1 MMTLS
6 IILLFD
12 LSIMEQRLII
22 NFAEDYPTCTVWIK
36 KYSSQPDSG
45 DNPKRGVSFNALCLS
60 LAFLFSFSILLLIL
74 WSTISPNIYSYLLL
88 NRSFLCLQRYVCS
101 SFSFWPSSSF
111 FISCLSILFGLSL
124 LSVCLTSLLSFLAYL
139 SFLYVPFFI
148 PTFLS
153 FFLTFFV
160 LHTFPSFLTLL
171 TLPSVCHTVT
181 LLSFF
186 PNVSFVLAYCTF
198 SFLSFD
204 FFLSLIISYH
214 LFRFHLLNFLRLILK
229 FI

>member
-1 MMTLS
+1 MFPLWRIPLMMTLS
-6 IILLFD
+6 LILLFD

-22 NFAEDYPTCTVWIK
+22 NSAEDYPTCTVGS

-60 LAFLFSFSILLLIL
+60 LAVLFSFSILLLIL

-111 FISCLSILFGLSL
+111 FISCLSFLFGLSL

-153 FFLTFFV
+153 FFLTFFY
-160 LHTFPSFLTLL
+160 FIPF
-171 TLPSVCHTVT
+171 
-181 LLSFF
+181 LLS
-186 PNVSFVLAYCTF
+186 
-198 SFLSFD
+198 
-204 FFLSLIISYH
+204 
-214 LFRFHLLNFLRLILK
+214 
-229 FI
+229 